1 MVMQLLI
8 ATSNAGKIREITHE
22 IAAAGLGTVQPRS
35 LADFPAIAPVVE
47 DQPSFAGNAMKK
59 AAAYARAFGVPA
71 LADDS
76 GLCVD
81 ALNGAPGVLSARYAG
96 EPCNDSA
103 NNHHLL
109 RELRNVP
116 PEKRSARFVCAV
128 ALATPSANLALMVES
143 LEGQIIDSPRGANG
157 FGYDPLFFLPHLN
170 CTTAELT
177 LPQKALL
184 SHRGKA
190 VRQMIDWLKRNLP
203 AIEACAAA
211 AE

>member
-8 ATSNAGKIREITHE
+8 ATSNAGKIREIAHE
-22 IAAAGLGTVQPRS
+22 LAAAGLEMVQPRS
-35 LADFPAIAPVVE
+35 LADFPAIEPVVE

-59 AAAYARAFGVPA
+59 AAAYARACGLPA

-96 EPCNDSA
+96 EPCDDAA
-103 NNHHLL
+103 NNRRLL

-116 PEKRSARFVCAV
+116 PERRGARFVCAL
-128 ALATPSANLALMVES
+128 ALATPSANLALMVDS
-143 LEGQIIDSPRGANG
+143 VEGQIIDAPRGANG
-157 FGYDPLFFLPHLN
+157 FGYDPLFYLPHLN
-170 CTTAELT
+170 CTTAELN
-177 LPQKALL
+177 LSQKALL

-190 VRQMIDWLKRNLP
+190 VRRMVDWLKHNP
-203 AIEACAAA
+203 AAIEACAAA
-211 AE
+211 VE

>member
-8 ATSNAGKIREITHE
+8 ATSNSGKIREIAHE
-22 IAAAGLGTVQPRS
+22 LSGAGLGMIHPCS
-35 LADFPAIAPVVE
+35 LADFPAIEPVLE

-59 AAAYARAFGVPA
+59 AAAYASAFGLPA

-96 EPCNDSA
+96 EPCNDLA
-103 NNHHLL
+103 NNRRLL
-109 RELRNVP
+109 LELQNVP
-116 PEKRSARFVCAV
+116 PERRGARFVCAV
-128 ALATPSANLALMVES
+128 ALATPQANLALMADSVEGRIMD
-143 LEGQIIDSPRGANG
+143 EPRGTNG
-157 FGYDPLFFLPHLN
+157 FGYDPLFYLPHLN
-170 CTTAELT
+170 RTTAELT
-177 LPQKALL
+177 LVEKAAL

-190 VRQMIDWLKRNLP
+190 VRLMIDWIKRNLP

-211 AE
+211 TK